1 MLLNIMEQIINPNP
15 IVNRTNGHLD
25 LFYYSNIGMYRL
37 TLCEPHYKSK
47 AAWLST
53 LIVDESH
60 RGCGHGN
67 ELLDHAEEGARK
79 WNCTAISL
87 EVEWRSWVRDW
98 YERKGF
104 VVVAEGYE
112 DKMVVMTKIF

>member
-1 MLLNIMEQIINPNP
+1 
-15 IVNRTNGHLD
+15 
-25 LFYYSNIGMYRL
+25 MYRL
-37 TLCEPHYKSK
+37 TLCEPPYKSK

-53 LIVDESH
+53 LIIDERH
-60 RGCGHGN
+60 RKLGYGN
-67 ELLDHAEEGARK
+67 DLLANAETQARK
-79 WNCTAISL
+79 LGCTALSL

>member
-1 MLLNIMEQIINPNP
+1 MNEEQKTMNLP
-15 IVNRTNGHLD
+15 IVNRTDGHLD

-37 TLCEPHYKSK
+37 TLCEPKDKSE

-53 LIVDESH
+53 VIIDEKY
-60 RGCGHGN
+60 RGEGHGN
-67 ELLDHAEEGARK
+67 KLLAHAEKEARN
-79 WNCTAISL
+79 WGCTALSL

-104 VVVAEGYE
+104 VVVAEGIE
-112 DKMVVMTKIF
+112 DSMVVMTKIL